1 MEHAMDDKSKKT
13 IADYV
18 GDMVA
23 LESHVEEALDRQR
36 KMASE
41 FGPAGRSVQQFH
53 DMVKRHRDELRAYQD
68 QIGSTAGNPI
78 KEAGSAVLGKAA
90 GLIDKVRTEGVSK
103 DLRDDYTAFNHCAI
117 SYAMLNV
124 TALALGD
131 QRTAD
136 LAKRNLTDYAGAAQ
150 EINQIIGEVVVWELK
165 KDHHKIVDQQA
176 ASENRSMV
184 DRAWRSTAPQAMPG
198 AMGSVAGQESGAISG
213 V

>member
-1 MEHAMDDKSKKT
+1 MEHAMDDKSQKT

-23 LESHVEEALDRQR
+23 LESHIEEALDRQK

-41 FGPAGRSVQQFH
+41 FGPAGSAVRQFH

-90 GLIDKVRTEGVSK
+90 GMIDKIRTEGVSK
-103 DLRDDYTAFNHCAI
+103 DLRDDYTAFNHAAI

-131 QRTAD
+131 KRTAD
-136 LAKRNLTDYAGAAQ
+136 IASRNLTDYAGAVQ
-150 EINQIIGEVVVWELK
+150 EINQIIGQVVVWELG

-176 ASENRSMV
+176 ASESRNLV
-184 DRAWRSTAPQAMPG
+184 DRAWRSTSPHAMPG
-198 AMGSVAGQESGAISG
+198 AMGSASSQESGSISG